1 MFNFEVLATDGAA
14 RTGRITTPRGTL
26 NTPCFMPVGTRAAVQ
41 TLTSHDLNDLDTEII
56 LGNTYHLMLRPGAD
70 LVEEMGGLH
79 RFMNWG
85 GFVLTDSGG
94 YQIFSLEPKI
104 DDQGALFKSTYDG
117 SKHKLTPEG
126 AVDIQ
131 TKLGADIQ
139 MVLDVCPPLPAPHS
153 VILNAVDQT
162 HRWATRARSSF
173 LDRPERA
180 DGMRAQF
187 GIVQGGLDLDLRVKS
202 ANFLMDIGF
211 EGYAVGGLSVG
222 EKRTEMLAPL
232 RATTDVLPVDQPRYL
247 MGVGDPL
254 SIVEGIANGIDMFDC
269 VLPTRL
275 ARHGT
280 VLTTEGRLN
289 LKNATFAR
297 DPGPVDPGLARCRTL
312 RSCSTWSSKPGQRLP
327 MVPLM
332 SWSIESPGCGRRQG
346 PMPQSERA
354 GCRRGGATGESSLVL
369 RRRFGCG
376 RSTDSA
382 QLVGVA
388 FWSVTFLGGTCCRR
402 RRRFAT
408 ELL

>member
-1 MFNFEVLATDGAA
+1 MFTFEIDATNGPA

-26 NTPCFMPVGTRAAVQ
+26 RTPCFMPVGTRAAVQ
-41 TLTSHDLNDLDTEII
+41 TLTSHDLADLDAQIV

-70 LVEEMGGLH
+70 IVKEMGGLH
-79 RFMNWG
+79 GFMNYPG
-85 GFVLTDSGG
+85 LVLTDSGG

-104 DDQGALFKSTYDG
+104 DDEGALFRSTYDG

-131 TKLGADIQ
+131 TKLGSDIQ
-139 MVLDVCPPLPAPHS
+139 MVLDVCPPLPAPDS

-162 HRWATRARSSF
+162 HRWAERARSSF

-211 EGYAVGGLSVG
+211 EGYGIGGLSVG

-254 SIVEGIANGIDMFDC
+254 SIVEGIANGVDMFDC

-280 VLTTEGRLN
+280 VLTTDGRIN
-289 LKNATFAR
+289 LRNATYAR
-297 DPGPVDPGLARCRTL
+297 DPGPVDPKFAASPLAPWSRAYLRHLLQVKEQAAARLLTL
-312 RSCSTWSSKPGQRLP
+312 HNIAFLFDLVEQARAAIVAGSIDELVERVALTWS
-327 MVPLM
+327 
-332 SWSIESPGCGRRQG
+332 
-346 PMPQSERA
+346 
-354 GCRRGGATGESSLVL
+354 
-369 RRRFGCG
+369 
-376 RSTDSA
+376 
-382 QLVGVA
+382 
-388 FWSVTFLGGTCCRR
+388 
-402 RRRFAT
+402 
-408 ELL
+408 

>member
-1 MFNFEVLATDGAA
+1 
-14 RTGRITTPRGTL
+14 
-26 NTPCFMPVGTRAAVQ
+26 
-41 TLTSHDLNDLDTEII
+41 
-56 LGNTYHLMLRPGAD
+56 MLRPGAD

-79 RFMNWG
+79 GFMNWP

-104 DDQGALFKSTYDG
+104 DDEGALFKSTYDG

-139 MVLDVCPPLPAPHS
+139 MVLDVCPPLPAPDS

-162 HRWATRARSSF
+162 HRWAERARASF

-211 EGYAVGGLSVG
+211 EGYGIGGLSVG
-222 EKRTEMLAPL
+222 EKRTQMLSPL

-254 SIVEGIANGIDMFDC
+254 SIVEGIANGVDMFDC

-280 VLTTEGRLN
+280 VLTTEGRMN
-289 LKNATFAR
+289 LKNATYAR
-297 DPGPVDPGLARCRTL
+297 QSGPVDPGFANSPLAPWSRAYLRHLLQVKEQVAGRLLTL
-312 RSCSTWSSKPGQRLP
+312 HNIAFLFDLVDKARSAIENGTIDELVEQVAEVWS
-327 MVPLM
+327 
-332 SWSIESPGCGRRQG
+332 
-346 PMPQSERA
+346 
-354 GCRRGGATGESSLVL
+354 
-369 RRRFGCG
+369 
-376 RSTDSA
+376 
-382 QLVGVA
+382 
-388 FWSVTFLGGTCCRR
+388 
-402 RRRFAT
+402 
-408 ELL
+408 